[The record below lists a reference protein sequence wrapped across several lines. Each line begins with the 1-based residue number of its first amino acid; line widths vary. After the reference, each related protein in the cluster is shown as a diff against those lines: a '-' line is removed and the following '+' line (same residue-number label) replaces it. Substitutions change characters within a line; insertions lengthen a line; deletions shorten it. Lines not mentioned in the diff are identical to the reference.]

1 MTSASRRWR
10 LRAAAAAA
18 VSGCLACGGGGDP
31 DAVARLGEEVLT
43 RAQLD
48 AWTESQP
55 EGRRQRG
62 AAESQEALE
71 RRLLEQFVVDRIVAA
86 RVEAWEGELPESV
99 QSRLGAER
107 EALLQGEVDK
117 VLAAP
122 RIEVTEEEARRHY
135 EENPDQFGH
144 QGRIRLRHIFH
155 RVERDAPAEGRER
168 ARREMEELRSR
179 LQQGESFEDLARERS
194 DSETAAHGGL
204 IGVLDP
210 GTLGE
215 PLDSLVWS
223 LDEGEISRV
232 VDTPVGFHVFRLD
245 ARLPPER
252 TSYEEARTRIV
263 RRLTRLESERVYGE
277 VLAELLAASGAE
289 YRPEELRAADADTLL
304 YRLGEESLR
313 LGEWRER
320 LAAQAFFEAR
330 ERPEE
335 ELLAT
340 WVRNRLYLWEARR
353 RGMEDDP
360 QLESAMTS
368 LRRTRLT
375 EWVMEEARRE
385 AVEAFGDATLRRYF
399 EAERERF
406 LTPRLVDL
414 SLLVRAFPQ
423 DRDRWYSSYEELA
436 ALAAR
441 IRAGEAD
448 FAERAR
454 ALSQDPA
461 AGRGGRVGPVRMD
474 SFLEWAGPTAQEKVL
489 ELAPG
494 EVSDPILVERYV
506 EHQLV
511 YDRYGY
517 MLVLVHEVQEPRTP
531 SFEEARDRVVER
543 LVRGVSGDIEARIR
557 DHILAGAG
565 AELYPGNVR

>member
-1 MTSASRRWR
+1 MP
-10 LRAAAAAA
+10 RAVAVAAL
-18 VSGCLACGGGGDP
+18 GCLACGGGGDP
-31 DAVARLGEEVLT
+31 DVVARLGEEVLT

-48 AWTESQP
+48 AWTQAQP

-62 AAESQEALE
+62 AAESQEAFA
-71 RRLLEQFVVDRIVAA
+71 RRLLEQFVIDRSVAA
-86 RVEAWEGELPESV
+86 RVERWEGELPEPV
-99 QSRLGAER
+99 AALLEGER
-107 EALLQGEVDK
+107 EALLQGEIEK

-135 EENPDQFGH
+135 EENPDEFGH
-144 QGRIRLRHIFH
+144 EGRIRLRHIFR
-155 RVERDAPAEGRER
+155 RVDRDDPAAERQRV
-168 ARREMEELRSR
+168 RREMEQLRSR
-179 LQQGESFEDLARERS
+179 LLAGGSFEDLARELS
-194 DSETAAHGGL
+194 DSETAPHGGL

-223 LDEGEISRV
+223 LDEGGISRV

-263 RRLTRLESERVYGE
+263 RRLTRLETERVHDDLVGE
-277 VLAELLAASGAE
+277 LVAASGAE
-289 YRPEELRAADADTLL
+289 YRPEGLRSDDPESLL
-304 YRLGEESLR
+304 FALDDESLR
-313 LGEWRER
+313 LGEWRDR
-320 LAAQAFFEAR
+320 LAELAFYEAR
-330 ERPEE
+330 EKPEE
-335 ELLAT
+335 ELLAD
-340 WVRNRLYLWEARR
+340 WVRGRLYLWEARR
-353 RGMEDDP
+353 QGMEEDP
-360 QLESAMTS
+360 ELASAMSS

-375 EWVMEEARRE
+375 EWVLEQARRE
-385 AVEAFGDATLRRYF
+385 AVEALGEGTLRSYF

-414 SLLVRAFPQ
+414 SLLVRAFPE
-423 DRDRWYSSYEELA
+423 DRERWYSAYEELDE
-436 ALAAR
+436 LADR

-454 ALSQDPA
+454 ALSEDPA
-461 AGRGGRVGPVRMD
+461 ASRGGRVGPVRMD

-489 ELAPG
+489 ELAAA
-494 EVSDPILVERYV
+494 ELSDPILVERYV

-517 MLVLVHEVQEPRTP
+517 MLVLVHDVEEPRTP
-531 SFEEARDRVVER
+531 SFEEARERVVAR
-543 LVRGVSGDIEARIR
+543 LVRGGTWDIEARIR
-557 DHILAGAG
+557 DHILRSAG
-565 AELYPGNVR
+565 AELYPGNLR